1 MGNIGPVLRFGA
13 QYLRRYWPRFVT
25 GLVLGILFGLTT
37 ASFVW
42 ATKVMIGRMTPET
55 TQATPAEINLSPT
68 NTPAPAVTS
77 GMKTEA
83 RAIKLKLAGL
93 KAKAEVVTNEFV
105 DPWLPKM
112 GRPIDWRQFL
122 GGLLF

>member
-13 QYLRRYWPRFVT
+13 QYLRRYWPRFAA

-55 TQATPAEINLSPT
+55 IQ
-68 NTPAPAVTS
+68 VTS
-77 GMKTEA
+77 AGINFPRPTPPRPPS
-83 RAIKLKLAGL
+83 RAG
-93 KAKAEVVTNEFV
+93 
-105 DPWLPKM
+105 
-112 GRPIDWRQFL
+112 
-122 GGLLF
+122 